1 MWILEKNWKDIYGT
15 DHHRYF
21 RYKTETNARKAKD
34 RIEERDE
41 EAECR
46 IYQDITYHKQEEL
59 PF

>member
-1 MWILEKNWKDIYGT
+1 MYGT

-21 RYKTETNARKAKD
+21 RYKTESNARKAKD
-34 RIEERDE
+34 RIELQDE
-41 EAECR
+41 DVECR